1 MKTVL
6 GVDCSTQSCTIVERE
21 LYSGE
26 VISIHRS
33 PHPQTTPPISEQNPD
48 SWWNAFKD
56 CASQID
62 HKRVAGISVAGQG
75 HGLVVLNSQD
85 KVIRPAKLWN
95 DTTSTSQSEELIS
108 ELGIAAWQ
116 KKCGSVPLAAFTIT
130 KLAWLRKNEPENFAS
145 VQKIMNPH
153 DYINYQLTG
162 KPTTD
167 RSDASGT
174 GYFDLNRN
182 SWDESLLKLVDKD
195 KDWISCLP
203 RVLMADETAGFVS
216 EKVVTELGFSS
227 ETVIGSG
234 SNDNQGSALA
244 YGVVDPGDFM
254 ISIGTSGTAFTPS
267 QIQVRDPE
275 GLISCMAHTVSGYL
289 PLICTLNGTKVTDLF
304 AKLFG
309 RSVLELGELALMGK
323 KSFTRPV
330 LRPWIDGERTP
341 SRTDSRAILSHLDN
355 SLEIADIA
363 RSAFEGVV
371 FGIYFGME
379 KLISAGLEPQRLI
392 VTGGGSKSKAYLQ
405 FISDLTGKPVFTV
418 DFDDAAASGAAIQ
431 ASAAVQNIGLRFL
444 VQEWKPQ
451 LKIAAEPRDD
461 QNILEV
467 YESFKKLMSVE

>member
-33 PHPQTTPPISEQNPD
+33 PHPRTTPPISEQNPD

-56 CASQID
+56 CLSQID
-62 HKRVAGISVAGQG
+62 QKRVAGISVAGQG

-116 KKCGSVPLAAFTIT
+116 RKCGSVPLAAFTIT
-130 KLAWLRKNEPENFAS
+130 KLAWLRKNEPENFAN
-145 VQKIMNPH
+145 VKKIMNPH

-182 SWDESLLKLVDKD
+182 SWDESLLKLVDKE

-203 RVLMADETAGFVS
+203 RVLMPDETAGFVS
-216 EKVVTELGFSS
+216 EKVVNELGFSS
-227 ETVIGSG
+227 ETIVGSG

-267 QIQVRDPE
+267 QIQVGDAE

-309 RSVLELGELALMGK
+309 RSLSELGELALTGK
-323 KSFTRPV
+323 NNSTRPV

-341 SRTDSRAILSHLDN
+341 SRTDSRAILSNLDN

-363 RSAFEGVV
+363 RSAFEGVI
-371 FGIYFGME
+371 FGIYFGVE

-444 VQEWKPQ
+444 VQEWKPL

-461 QNILEV
+461 QNTLEV

>member
-33 PHPQTTPPISEQNPD
+33 PHPRTTPPISEQNPD
-48 SWWNAFKD
+48 SWWKAFKD
-56 CASQID
+56 CLSRID
-62 HKRVAGISVAGQG
+62 QKRVAGISVAGQG

-116 KKCGSVPLAAFTIT
+116 RKCGSVPLAAFTIT
-130 KLAWLRKNEPENFAS
+130 KLAWLRENEPENFAS

-182 SWDESLLKLVDKD
+182 SWDESLLKLVDKE

-203 RVLMADETAGFVS
+203 RVLMPDETAGFVS
-216 EKVVTELGFSS
+216 AKVVTELGFSS
-227 ETVIGSG
+227 ETIVGSG

-267 QIQVRDPE
+267 QIQVGDPE

-309 RSVLELGELALMGK
+309 RSLSELGELALTGTN
-323 KSFTRPV
+323 SSTRPI

-341 SRTDSRAILSHLDN
+341 SRTDSRAILSNLDN
-355 SLEIADIA
+355 TLEIADIA
-363 RSAFEGVV
+363 RSAFEGVI
-371 FGIYFGME
+371 FGIYFGVE

-405 FISDLTGKPVFTV
+405 FISDLTGKPVFIV

-431 ASAAVQNIGLRFL
+431 ASAAVQNIGLRSL
-444 VQEWKPQ
+444 VQEWKPL

-467 YESFKKLMSVE
+467 YESFKILMSA

>member
-1 MKTVL
+1 VKTVL

-33 PHPQTTPPISEQNPD
+33 PHPRTTPPISEQNPD

-56 CASQID
+56 CLSQID
-62 HKRVAGISVAGQG
+62 QKRVAGISVAGQG

-116 KKCGSVPLAAFTIT
+116 RKCGSVPLAAFTIT
-130 KLAWLRKNEPENFAS
+130 KLAWLRKNEPENFAN
-145 VQKIMNPH
+145 VKKIMNPH

-182 SWDESLLKLVDKD
+182 SWDESLLKLVDKE

-203 RVLMADETAGFVS
+203 RVLMPDETAGFVS
-216 EKVVTELGFSS
+216 EKVVNELGFSS
-227 ETVIGSG
+227 ETIVGSG

-267 QIQVRDPE
+267 QIQVGDAE

-309 RSVLELGELALMGK
+309 RSLSELGELALTGK
-323 KSFTRPV
+323 NNSTRPV

-341 SRTDSRAILSHLDN
+341 SRTDSRAILSNLDN

-363 RSAFEGVV
+363 RSAFEGVI
-371 FGIYFGME
+371 FGIYFGVE

-444 VQEWKPQ
+444 VQEWKPL

-461 QNILEV
+461 QNTLEV

>member
-1 MKTVL
+1 VKTVL

-33 PHPQTTPPISEQNPD
+33 PHPRTTPPISEQNPD

-56 CASQID
+56 CLSQID
-62 HKRVAGISVAGQG
+62 QKRVAGISVAGQG

-116 KKCGSVPLAAFTIT
+116 RKCGSVPLAAFTIT

-182 SWDESLLKLVDKD
+182 SWDESLLKLVDKE

-203 RVLMADETAGFVS
+203 RVLMPDETAGFVS

-227 ETVIGSG
+227 ETIVGSG

-267 QIQVRDPE
+267 QIQVGDPE

-309 RSVLELGELALMGK
+309 RSLSELGELALMGEN
-323 KSFTRPV
+323 SSTRPV

-341 SRTDSRAILSHLDN
+341 SRTDSRAILSNLDN

-363 RSAFEGVV
+363 RSAFEGVI
-371 FGIYFGME
+371 FGIYFGVE

-431 ASAAVQNIGLRFL
+431 ASAAVQNIGLRSL
-444 VQEWKPQ
+444 VQEWKPV

-461 QNILEV
+461 QNTREV
-467 YESFKKLMSVE
+467 YESFKILMSAE

>member
-1 MKTVL
+1 VKTVL

-33 PHPQTTPPISEQNPD
+33 PHPRTTPPISEQNPD
-48 SWWNAFKD
+48 SWWKAFKD
-56 CASQID
+56 CLSQID
-62 HKRVAGISVAGQG
+62 QKRVAGISVAGQG

-116 KKCGSVPLAAFTIT
+116 RKCGSVPLAAFTIT
-130 KLAWLRKNEPENFAS
+130 KLAWLRENEPENFAS

-162 KPTTD
+162 EPTTD

-182 SWDESLLKLVDKD
+182 SWDESLLKLVDKE

-203 RVLMADETAGFVS
+203 RVLMPDETAGFVS
-216 EKVVTELGFSS
+216 AKVVTELGFSS
-227 ETVIGSG
+227 ETIVGSG

-267 QIQVRDPE
+267 QIQVGDPE

-309 RSVLELGELALMGK
+309 RSLSELGELALTGK
-323 KSFTRPV
+323 NSSTRPI

-341 SRTDSRAILSHLDN
+341 SRTDSRAILSNLDN
-355 SLEIADIA
+355 TLEIADIA
-363 RSAFEGVV
+363 RSAFEGVI
-371 FGIYFGME
+371 FGIYFGVE

-405 FISDLTGKPVFTV
+405 FISDLTGKPVFIV

-431 ASAAVQNIGLRFL
+431 ASAAVRNIGVRSL
-444 VQEWKPQ
+444 VQEWKPL

-467 YESFKKLMSVE
+467 YESFKVLMSA

>member
-33 PHPQTTPPISEQNPD
+33 PHPRTTPPISEQNPD

-56 CASQID
+56 CLSQID
-62 HKRVAGISVAGQG
+62 QKRVAGISVAGQG

-116 KKCGSVPLAAFTIT
+116 RKCGSVPLAAFTIT

-182 SWDESLLKLVDKD
+182 SWDESLLKLVDKE

-203 RVLMADETAGFVS
+203 RVLMPDETAGFVS

-227 ETVIGSG
+227 ETIVGSG

-267 QIQVRDPE
+267 QIQVGDPE

-309 RSVLELGELALMGK
+309 RSLSELGELALMGEN
-323 KSFTRPV
+323 SSTRPV

-341 SRTDSRAILSHLDN
+341 SRTDSRAILSNLDN

-363 RSAFEGVV
+363 RSAFEGVI
-371 FGIYFGME
+371 FGIYFGVE

-431 ASAAVQNIGLRFL
+431 ASAAVQNIGLRSL
-444 VQEWKPQ
+444 VQEWKPV

-461 QNILEV
+461 QNTREV
-467 YESFKKLMSVE
+467 YESFKILMSAE

>member
-33 PHPQTTPPISEQNPD
+33 PHPRTTPPISEQNPD

-56 CASQID
+56 CLSQID
-62 HKRVAGISVAGQG
+62 QKRVAGISVAGQG

-116 KKCGSVPLAAFTIT
+116 RKCGSVPLAAFTIT
-130 KLAWLRKNEPENFAS
+130 KLAWLRKNEPENFAN
-145 VQKIMNPH
+145 VKKIMNPH

-182 SWDESLLKLVDKD
+182 SWDESLLKLVDKE

-203 RVLMADETAGFVS
+203 RVLMPDETAGFVS
-216 EKVVTELGFSS
+216 EKVVNELGFSS
-227 ETVIGSG
+227 ETIVGSG

-267 QIQVRDPE
+267 QIQVGDAE

-309 RSVLELGELALMGK
+309 RSLSELGGLALTGK
-323 KSFTRPV
+323 NNSTRPV

-341 SRTDSRAILSHLDN
+341 SRTDSRAILSNLDN

-363 RSAFEGVV
+363 RSAFEGVI
-371 FGIYFGME
+371 FGIYFGVE

-444 VQEWKPQ
+444 VQEWKPL

-461 QNILEV
+461 QNTLEV